1 VEHREAELR
10 EVVPS
15 GVPDDDPA
23 RFLRELRQLRN
34 GAGLE
39 HVQLAA
45 RAHYPCDA
53 ILAAEAG
60 PALPDLPVLSA
71 YVRGCGGTAAEWE
84 ERWRSLTSSPALPL
98 LPARSVGETEAAT
111 AGARIGA
118 APLVGD
124 GQDPSLIMAA
134 LGRVADGMA
143 TDSSSFSSS
152 AAAAVAS
159 YGTADAATRS
169 PEPAPSGGTLPGW
182 AAASAASPSSDV
194 HSPDNATPSAV
205 PAPTVSRPQGG
216 FSTSASGQAAGTRRL
231 APSRMALAT
240 LVVILCLAATL
251 LALFA

>member
-1 VEHREAELR
+1 MQHHMADPHQAGLCGE
-10 EVVPS
+10 P
-15 GVPDDDPA
+15 GDDRA
-23 RFLRELRQLRN
+23 RFLRELRELRAE
-34 GAGLE
+34 AGLGHAE
-39 HVQLAA
+39 LAA
-45 RAHYPCDA
+45 RAHYPCDV
-53 ILAAEAG
+53 IRAAEAG
-60 PALPDLPVLSA
+60 PSLPGLPVLSA
-71 YVRGCGGTAAEWE
+71 YVRGCGGTVAEWE

-98 LPARSVGETEAAT
+98 LPARSIGESEAAT

-152 AAAAVAS
+152 AATAVAS

-205 PAPTVSRPQGG
+205 PAPTVPRPQGG

-251 LALFA
+251 LVLFA